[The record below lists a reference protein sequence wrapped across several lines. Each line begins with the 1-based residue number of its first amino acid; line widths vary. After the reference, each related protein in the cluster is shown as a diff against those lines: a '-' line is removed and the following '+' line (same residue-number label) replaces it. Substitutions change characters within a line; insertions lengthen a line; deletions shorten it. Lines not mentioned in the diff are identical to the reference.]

1 MKTLYFDVEHG
12 SQTLGS
18 KETIGKHFGLPML
31 SPSSWDEFQTTIGK
45 LYTNKKVTEKI
56 DMGNGF
62 IVDQSTQK
70 VVPKDKLQIDTVVVD
85 TFSELSKK
93 FMRTLTDKSGRMKL
107 NEWGRLKN
115 KLDTCL
121 EFLTRLPGNVI
132 LTCHSRTQTMDS
144 GENKLQPYIDGST
157 KEDISKWF
165 DFVFYTKTIID
176 SDGKRK
182 YIWVTNRTETYDH
195 AKDRTQLLD
204 AEMEQDFTVV
214 FEAAKKKG
222 FEGSKILII
231 GSPGSGKTYSLKT
244 LVNYMP
250 QTSMEQAAD
259 AQDPTLINDDGSEE
273 DPHNMRNN
281 HIPEPDSEYN
291 EHSQTHTV
299 NRDDEETQ
307 TIHSSNGT
315 SERQVAY
322 LRGETHNIEE
332 VSNANTNS

>member
-18 KETIGKHFGLPML
+18 KETIGKNFGLPML
-31 SPSSWDEFQTTIGK
+31 SPSSWDEFQETIGK
-45 LYTNKKVTEKI
+45 LYTSKKSTEKV

-62 IVDQSTQK
+62 TVNQTTNKIVTRENL
-70 VVPKDKLQIDTVVVD
+70 VVDTLVVD

-93 FMRTLTDKSGRMKL
+93 FMRTLTDRQGKMKL
-107 NEWGRLKN
+107 QEWGRLKN

-132 LTCHSRTQTMDS
+132 LTCHSRTQTMDT
-144 GENKLQPYIDGST
+144 GENRLLPYIDGST

-165 DFVFYTKTIID
+165 DFVFYTKTITD
-176 SDGKRK
+176 AEGNRK
-182 YIWVTNRTETYDH
+182 YMWVTGRTETYDH

-204 AEMEQDFTVV
+204 AEMEQDYTVV

-222 FEGSKILII
+222 FDGSKILII

-244 LVNYMP
+244 LVNYAP
-250 QTSMEQAAD
+250 ETSMEQAAK
-259 AQDPTLINDDGSEE
+259 AQEPEEEYDPNAVTES
-273 DPHNMRNN
+273 RA
-281 HIPEPDSEYN
+281 N
-291 EHSQTHTV
+291 EG
-299 NRDDEETQ
+299 RAE
-307 TIHSSNGT
+307 I
-315 SERQVAY
+315 AY
-322 LRGETHNIEE
+322 LRGETNNIEE